1 MIPTSLN
8 AWVATPE
15 IFLLCSACIVL
26 LFDLFVSDARK
37 QVTYLLT
44 LLVLA
49 LTAVLTIQS
58 LQQGLALSA
67 SGVSAARFA
76 FNHMYVADPVADFAK
91 LGMLLGVALV
101 LIYGRSYA
109 IDRGIFKGELFT
121 LTLFSLL
128 GMMVMASATN
138 FLTLYVGLELLSLA
152 IYALVALPRGNV
164 RASEAA
170 MKYFVLGALAS
181 GMLLYGLSM
190 LYGATGSLDV
200 YEVSARIAQAQ
211 FNPMLLT
218 FGMVF
223 VVTGIGFKLGAVPF
237 HMWVP
242 DVYEGSPTLLA
253 QLIGSAPKLAAFV
266 FVLRLLGEAM
276 GQFGPL
282 WGEMLK
288 YIAILSLVIGNLAA
302 IAQTN
307 IKRMLAYSTIS
318 HMGFLL
324 LGVMTHSEIGYAA
337 AFFYAM
343 TYVITAAASFGL
355 IMLLSRN
362 GFECENIADF
372 KGLNKRSPWFAGMM
386 LMVMFSMAGIPAFV
400 GFFAKLS
407 VLRALVDSGL
417 TWLAVVAIVFSLIGA
432 FYYLRVVKVMYF
444 DEPEGELLAPAGEL
458 DAKLLLSLNCL
469 LLLVL
474 GVFPNQLLTSL
485 SHAVNLTMAGSAG
498 MMLQ

>member
-26 LFDLFVSDARK
+26 LFDLFVSESRK

-58 LQQGLALSA
+58 LQQGLMLAANGA
-67 SGVSAARFA
+67 SPARYA
-76 FNHMYVADPVADFAK
+76 FSNMYVADPVADFAK
-91 LGMLLGVALV
+91 IGMVLGVALV
-101 LIYGRSYA
+101 LIYGRGYA
-109 IDRGIFKGELFT
+109 QERGIFKGELFT

-152 IYALVALPRGNV
+152 IYALVAMPRNNV
-164 RASEAA
+164 RSTEAA

-190 LYGATGSLDV
+190 LYGATGSLDI
-200 YEVSARIAQAQ
+200 YEVASRIIRGEA
-211 FNPMLLT
+211 NPMLVT
-218 FGMVF
+218 FGTVF

-242 DVYEGSPTLLA
+242 DVYEGAPTLLA

-266 FVLRLLGEAM
+266 FVLRLLGHGLAALGPDWGAM
-276 GQFGPL
+276 L
-282 WGEMLK
+282 IIM
-288 YIAILSLVIGNLAA
+288 AVLSLVIGNLAA
-302 IAQTN
+302 IAQKN

-318 HMGFLL
+318 HMGFVL
-324 LGVMTHSEIGYAA
+324 LGFLVYNAVGYAA
-337 AFFYAM
+337 SFFYVM

-355 IMLLSRN
+355 LMLMSRS
-362 GFECENIADF
+362 GFECENIDDF
-372 KGLNKRSPWFAGMM
+372 KGLNKRNPWYALMM

-407 VLRALVDSGL
+407 VLRALVGSGF
-417 TWLAVVAIVFSLIGA
+417 TWLAIVAVVFSLIGA

-444 DEPEGELLAPAGEL
+444 DEPEADAPVAVGNL
-458 DAKLLLSLNCL
+458 DAQLILSANCL
-469 LLLVL
+469 LLLAL
-474 GVFPNQLLTSL
+474 GVFPNQLLTAL
-485 SHAVNLTMAGSAG
+485 SYAVKLSMASAAG

>member
-1 MIPTSLN
+1 MNPSSLN

-15 IFLLCSACIVL
+15 IFLLCSACIIL
-26 LFDLFVSDARK
+26 IFDLFVSDSRK

-49 LTAVLTIQS
+49 LTAVLSIQS
-58 LQQGLALSA
+58 LQQGLALAESGA
-67 SGVSAARFA
+67 SVARFA
-76 FNHMYVADPVADFAK
+76 FSNMYVADPVADFAK
-91 LGMLLGVALV
+91 IGMVLGVALV
-101 LIYGRSYA
+101 LVYGRGYA
-109 IDRGIFKGELFT
+109 TDRGILKGELFT

-138 FLTLYVGLELLSLA
+138 FLTLYVGLELLSLS
-152 IYALVALPRGNV
+152 IYALVALPRGAV
-164 RASEAA
+164 KASEAS

-181 GMLLYGLSM
+181 GMLLYGMSM

-200 YEVSARIAQAQ
+200 HEVASRISQQ
-211 FNPMLLT
+211 QYNPILLT

-242 DVYEGSPTLLA
+242 DVYEGAPTLLA
-253 QLIGSAPKLAAFV
+253 QLIGSAPKIAAFV
-266 FVLRLLGEAM
+266 FVLRLLGQALE
-276 GQFGPL
+276 QFGPI
-282 WGEMLK
+282 WGEMLI
-288 YIAILSLVIGNLAA
+288 YLAIASLVLGNLAA
-302 IAQTN
+302 IAQKN

-324 LGVMTHSEIGYAA
+324 LGLAVHNSQGYSA
-337 AFFYAM
+337 AFFYAI
-343 TYVITAAASFGL
+343 TYVVTTAAGFGIL
-355 IMLLSRN
+355 MLLSRS
-362 GFECENIADF
+362 GFECENVDDF
-372 KGLNKRSPWFAGMM
+372 KGLNKRSPWFALMM

-407 VLRALVDSGL
+407 VLRALVAADAV
-417 TWLAVVAIVFSLIGA
+417 WLAVVAVAFSLIGA

-444 DEPEGELLAPAGEL
+444 DEPEGEQPAIAASA
-458 DAKLLLSLNCL
+458 DVRVLLSANCL

-474 GVFPNQLLTSL
+474 GIFPSQLLSSL
-485 SHAVNLTMAGSAG
+485 SLAVKLTAAGV
-498 MMLQ
+498 ML